1 MVAAPLAR
9 LGQAAAFLTI
19 VGLAALPAHAGP
31 ATPDEANP
39 GAAASSVEAGRGPV
53 TNLPLPRFVS
63 MRSDVANARRG
74 PSFDQRVDWEF
85 VHRGQPLEV
94 TGEYGQWRRVRDA
107 EGFGGWVH
115 HTLLSGLR
123 TALVRSAA
131 PVPVRAGPDAATPVR
146 AMAEPGVIGRLETC
160 DGGWCEIAVGGI
172 GGWLPRDALWGVG
185 ADETI
190 E

>member
-1 MVAAPLAR
+1 MVAAFRAR
-9 LGQAAAFLTI
+9 PGRAALLLLLGA
-19 VGLAALPAHAGP
+19 LAAPVHAGADP
-31 ATPDEANP
+31 VAAEGTAGATA
-39 GAAASSVEAGRGPV
+39 RGPV
-53 TNLPLPRFVS
+53 TNLPIPRFVS

-85 VHRGQPLEV
+85 VHRGLPLEV

-107 EGFGGWVH
+107 DGYGGWVH

-123 TALVRSAA
+123 TALVRADAA
-131 PVPVRAGPDAATPVR
+131 VPLHAGPGEATAVR
-146 AMAEPGVIGRLETC
+146 AMAEPGVIGRVEAC
-160 DGGWCEIAVGGI
+160 GGDWCEIDVGGLS
-172 GGWLPRDALWGVG
+172 GWLPRAALWGVG